1 MLLLNYSKSLN
12 KKIKKIKNKYIWNKK
27 NDIEDLIK

>member
-1 MLLLNYSKSLN
+1 MLLLNYSKSVN